1 MSLLDPPPL
10 ETMMFHEDVWA
21 QPRRGQVFVFEREG
35 GPVEMLVADYPVK
48 EGAFWRFRARRNV
61 RPNA

>member
-1 MSLLDPPPL
+1 MLLLDPPPL
-10 ETMMFHEDVWA
+10 ETMLLHEDVWT
-21 QPRRGQVFVFEREG
+21 QPRRGEVFVLECDD

-48 EGAFWRFRARRNV
+48 EGAFWRFKARRNM